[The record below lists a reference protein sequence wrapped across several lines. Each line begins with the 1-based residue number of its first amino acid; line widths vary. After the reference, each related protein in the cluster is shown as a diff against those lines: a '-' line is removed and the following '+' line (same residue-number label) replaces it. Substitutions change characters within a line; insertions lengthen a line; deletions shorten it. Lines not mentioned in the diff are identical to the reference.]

1 MVNILSIHQVLL
13 RSLTHLLQ
21 AFLGLFSL
29 RITSIARR
37 HGSQM
42 GTLQREM
49 KPPYGV
55 NIGEHSRTE
64 GATFEI
70 YSEGGPN
77 RISVGRDSVVT
88 GHFVL
93 ANSSST
99 IAIGD
104 RTFIGGGLFM
114 SIDKIAIGNDVM
126 ISWGCT
132 ILDNDAHSLD
142 YRERVNDVRDWKRG
156 LDENAVGRYK
166 DWSRVKSGPVCIDNN
181 CWIGFNVTLLKGVR
195 VGEGAV
201 VAAGSV
207 VTKDIPAFTLVGG
220 NPARYI
226 RDLPC

>member
-1 MVNILSIHQVLL
+1 VG
-13 RSLTHLLQ
+13 SLQ
-21 AFLGLFSL
+21 
-29 RITSIARR
+29 
-37 HGSQM
+37 Q
-42 GTLQREM
+42 EK
-49 KPPYGV
+49 KPPNGV
-55 NIGEHSRTE
+55 HIGEHSRTE

-70 YSEGGPN
+70 YSDGGPN
-77 RISVGRDSVVT
+77 RISVGRDSVVN

-93 ANSSST
+93 ANSSSS

-114 SIDKIAIGNDVM
+114 SIEKIVIGDDVM
-126 ISWGCT
+126 ISWGCN

-142 YRERVNDVRDWKRG
+142 YRERANDVRDWKRG

-166 DWSRVKSGPVCIDNN
+166 DWSRVKSGPVYIDNN
-181 CWIGFNVTLLKGVR
+181 CWIGFNVIILKGVR
-195 VGEGAV
+195 IGEGAV

-220 NPARYI
+220 NPARHI